1 MTLPL
6 RLLTGIPL
14 AVMAIVL
21 LIVGLQRLSAPISA
35 GDMSLG
41 DLLARDGRVD
51 DALAWYGAMSADGQP
66 RSLRRL
72 AEIADLAGEPGVKA
86 NALQRL
92 VRAGHG
98 GLDDH
103 IAAARALA
111 AAGAQKDALTIL
123 YNAEQRFPDALD
135 VEFLSLYARLAQDAG
150 RADIALPLAQRLWTR
165 TKSER
170 ALRVLVTLTP
180 DWK

>member
-21 LIVGLQRLSAPISA
+21 LFVGIQRLSPPA
-35 GDMSLG
+35 GAQDMSLG
-41 DLLARDGRVD
+41 DLLAKDGRLD
-51 DALAWYGAMSADGQP
+51 DAMAWHSAMSADGQA

-72 AEIADLAGEPGVKA
+72 AEIADLAGEPGIRA

-111 AAGAQKDALTIL
+111 AAGAQNDALTIL

-135 VEFLSLYARLAQDAG
+135 EAFLSFYARLAQDAG
-150 RADIALPLAQRLWTR
+150 RPDIALPLAQRLWAR
-165 TKSER
+165 TKSDR
-170 ALRVLVTLTP
+170 SLRVLMTLSPP
-180 DWK
+180 D